1 MDGNDETVSNKSKFN
16 FSVPFVKT
24 PKKNKKERRSLQV
37 QQEVAK
43 LKDENLQKVQSLSS
57 EFEIFDTV
65 PIMDKENKEEN
76 LPLSPV
82 LGFCAKCGKNYN
94 KVPLLM
100 LHKKG
105 LYGSCLEEKK
115 SQRILETNLIK
126 PFRRLAIAG
135 VSLAGVPG
143 SNPARSWKL
152 ADPGGSNLKFK
163 MNLDNEEFFMCVN
176 QNKPDVFGDRM
187 SVRIGSY
194 FAVFTLGMLCLGITY
209 LMCCL
214 YVHLMCSGIIA

>member
-1 MDGNDETVSNKSKFN
+1 MDENDETDSNKSKFS
-16 FSVPFVKT
+16 FSEIFAKT
-24 PKKNKKERRSLQV
+24 PKKKKNKKERRSLQV

-43 LKDENLQKVQSLSS
+43 LKDENLQKVQNLSS
-57 EFEIFDTV
+57 EYEKFENV
-65 PIMDKENKEEN
+65 PVMDKKVEEEN

-82 LGFCAKCGKNYN
+82 LGFCAKCGKNFN
-94 KVPLLM
+94 KVPILM

-105 LYGSCLEEKK
+105 LYGECLKEKK
-115 SQRILETNLIK
+115 SQRILETDLIK
-126 PFRRLAIAG
+126 PFRRLAIEK
-135 VSLAGVPG
+135 G
-143 SNPARSWKL
+143 SNLTRSWKL
-152 ADPGGSNLKFK
+152 AHPGGSNLKFK

-187 SVRIGSY
+187 SVRIGTY

>member
-1 MDGNDETVSNKSKFN
+1 MDENDETVSNKSKFS
-16 FSVPFVKT
+16 FSVPVVKT
-24 PKKNKKERRSLQV
+24 PKKKKKKKENSRSLQA

-43 LKDENLQKVQSLSS
+43 LKDENFEKVQNLSS
-57 EFEIFDTV
+57 EFEKFENV
-65 PIMDKENKEEN
+65 PIMEKEDKEEEN

-94 KVPLLM
+94 KIPLLM

-105 LYGSCLEEKK
+105 LYGSCLKVKK
-115 SQRILETNLIK
+115 SQRILETDLIK
-126 PFRRLAIAG
+126 PFRRLAID
-135 VSLAGVPG
+135 GVPR

-163 MNLDNEEFFMCVN
+163 MNSDNDEFFMCVN
-176 QNKPDVFGDRM
+176 QNKPDLFENRM
-187 SVRIGSY
+187 SVRIGAY

-214 YVHLMCSGIIA
+214 YVHLMCFGNIA

>member
-1 MDGNDETVSNKSKFN
+1 MNENDETVSNKSKFS

-24 PKKNKKERRSLQV
+24 PKKKKNKKERRSLQI

-43 LKDENLQKVQSLSS
+43 LKDENLQKVQNLY
-57 EFEIFDTV
+57 EFEKV
-65 PIMDKENKEEN
+65 PIMEKEDKEEN

-82 LGFCAKCGKNYN
+82 LGFCAKCGNNFN
-94 KVPLLM
+94 KVALLM

-105 LYGSCLEEKK
+105 LYRSCLEEKK

-126 PFRRLAIAG
+126 PFRRLAIEK
-135 VSLAGVPG
+135 G
-143 SNPARSWKL
+143 SNLTRSWKL
-152 ADPGGSNLKFK
+152 ADSGGSNSKFK
-163 MNLDNEEFFMCVN
+163 MNSDNEEFFMCVN
-176 QNKPDVFGDRM
+176 QNKPDLFEDRM
-187 SVRIGSY
+187 SVRIGTY